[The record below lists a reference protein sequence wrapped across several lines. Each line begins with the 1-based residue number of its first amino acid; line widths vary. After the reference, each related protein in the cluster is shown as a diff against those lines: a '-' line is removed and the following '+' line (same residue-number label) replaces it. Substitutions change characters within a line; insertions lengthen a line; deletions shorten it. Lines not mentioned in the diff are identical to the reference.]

1 MAVLTLRGRKA
12 GKWILLKT
20 TEVLTIIEQTDFP
33 AVLQSMK
40 TILAPIDFSGASDDV
55 VKATSDL
62 AGILNARVV
71 LLNVVQPPV
80 LTTDFGVGLDNIQE
94 LMVLSE
100 KASSKNIDRQKAKLV
115 KKGIEVEGV
124 IATGAPVPLI
134 LEQAGRSKANY
145 IVMGSHGHT
154 ALYDLLV
161 GSTTQGVLKGAKG
174 PVVVLP
180 RRAAPKKK
188 KTKKR

>member
-1 MAVLTLRGRKA
+1 
-12 GKWILLKT
+12 
-20 TEVLTIIEQTDFP
+20 
-33 AVLQSMK
+33 MK
-40 TILAPIDFSGASDDV
+40 TILAPIDFSGISDDV
-55 VKATSDL
+55 VKATSEL
-62 AGILNARVV
+62 AVVLNARVV

-94 LMVLSE
+94 LMILSE
-100 KASSKNIDRQKAKLV
+100 KAAFKNIDRQKAKLAR
-115 KKGIEVEGV
+115 KGLEVEGV

-134 LEQAGRSKANY
+134 LEQAVRSKASY

-161 GSTTQGVLKGAKG
+161 GSTTQGVLKGSRC

-180 RRAAPKKK
+180 RRVDPKKK
-188 KTKKR
+188 KKKKKK

>member
-1 MAVLTLRGRKA
+1 
-12 GKWILLKT
+12 
-20 TEVLTIIEQTDFP
+20 
-33 AVLQSMK
+33 MK

-161 GSTTQGVLKGAKG
+161 GSTTQGVLKGAKC

>member
-161 GSTTQGVLKGAKG
+161 GSTTQGVLKGAKC